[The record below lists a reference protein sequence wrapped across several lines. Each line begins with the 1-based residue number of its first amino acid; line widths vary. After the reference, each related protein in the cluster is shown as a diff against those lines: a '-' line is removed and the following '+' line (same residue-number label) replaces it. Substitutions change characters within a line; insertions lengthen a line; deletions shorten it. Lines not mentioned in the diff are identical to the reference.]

1 MPTSATRK
9 NLNPTQIAMKD
20 NFGRNINYLRLSI
33 TDRCNLRCRYCMPET
48 GIEPQRHAEILC
60 YDEMLRIVAAAATLG
75 IRKVRITGGE
85 PLVRKGVIGF
95 LEQLAGIQGIEEVA
109 LTTNGVLLADHARE
123 LYAAGVKRLNI
134 SLDSLN
140 PVTFS
145 EITRGGELA
154 RVQQGIAA
162 AEKIGMKIK
171 INMVAMRG
179 VNDHELLD
187 FAELSRQ
194 HPWSVRFI
202 EYMPTIRE
210 EHWQECIISG
220 TDILALLHKKYQL
233 EPLST
238 DHFCGP
244 ARPYRIADAIG
255 TIGIITPMSEHFC
268 GSCNRIRVT
277 STGHAKSC
285 LMDNAATDLR
295 PFLGVRRQA
304 DLIAA
309 LASVICAKPEYH
321 RLGTENDTTTPFSMA
336 TIGG

>member
-1 MPTSATRK
+1 
-9 NLNPTQIAMKD
+9 MKD

-33 TDRCNLRCRYCMPET
+33 TDRCNLRCHYCMPAA
-48 GIEPQRHAEILC
+48 GVVPHRHEEILR

-95 LEQLAGIQGIEEVA
+95 LAQLAGVEGIEEIA
-109 LTTNGVLLADHARE
+109 LTTNGVLLADTAQE

-140 PVTFS
+140 PATFRM
-145 EITRGGELA
+145 ITRGGELA
-154 RVQQGIAA
+154 RVLQGLAV
-162 AEKIGMKIK
+162 AERIGIKIK

-179 VNDHELLD
+179 INDHELFD

-194 HPWSVRFI
+194 RPWSVRFI

-210 EHWQECIISG
+210 EHWQKHIISG
-220 TDILALLHKKYQL
+220 AEILARLRERYEL
-233 EPLST
+233 EPLSS

-244 ARPYRIADAIG
+244 ARPYRIAAAVG
-255 TIGIITPMSEHFC
+255 TLGIITPMSDHFC
-268 GSCNRIRVT
+268 GFCNRIRVT
-277 STGHAKSC
+277 SIGQAKSC
-285 LMDNAATDLR
+285 LMSNEATDLR
-295 PFLGVRRQA
+295 PYLGVRQQA

-309 LASVICAKPEYH
+309 LAAVICTKPEH
-321 RLGTENDTTTPFSMA
+321 HCLGSEDDTSTPFSMSG
-336 TIGG
+336 IGG